1 MAAKFRALSE
11 GSDVGER
18 GIKVRNTRHPTV
30 PSNIIRAGFLTKHSG
45 GMFRTWRRRFFVLNP
60 QCLCYFRNEREVN
73 DQGKE
78 PSKRLFLSDV
88 ITVTGDSPDLKHS
101 FIINI
106 HTAKW
111 SWVLQAASEEDQAK
125 WIEVLDRA
133 IEADKKAEA
142 SCPKRLSMK
151 RVNEDTKRVLL
162 IKEGGSIG
170 CTIKKAGEFLIV
182 SRVIEGS
189 YVART
194 GILRPDDEILEIDGS
209 EVKDKGIE
217 EVIGLIKAA
226 PESIL
231 ATIRPFRPVPKV
243 YDNSPSSYT
252 QVAPFS
258 VGKTKS
264 TPRAAQA
271 PDSLPLPPATS
282 LPIHYA
288 DLQLDAG
295 EEAPTQPGA
304 VPSFY
309 CNMDLDN
316 PKK

>member
-1 MAAKFRALSE
+1 M
-11 GSDVGER
+11 ER
-18 GIKVRNTRHPTV
+18 GIKLRNTRHPTV
-30 PSNIIRAGFLTKHSG
+30 SSSIIRAGFLIKQSG

-60 QCLCYFRNEREVN
+60 QCFCFFRNEREVS

-88 ITVTGDSPDLKHS
+88 TGVSGESPDHKHS
-101 FIINI
+101 FIINVQ
-106 HTAKW
+106 TSKW
-111 SWVLQAASEEDQAK
+111 SWILQAASEEDQMK
-125 WIEVLDRA
+125 WIEVMKQA
-133 IEADKKAEA
+133 VEVDKKEEA

-162 IKEGGSIG
+162 VKEGGSIG

-189 YVART
+189 YIART
-194 GILRPDDEILEIDGS
+194 GILRPDDEIMEIDGVELKNKS
-209 EVKDKGIE
+209 IE
-217 EVIGLIKAA
+217 EVIELIQAA
-226 PESIL
+226 PESVL
-231 ATIRPFRPVPKV
+231 ATIRPFRPVPRV
-243 YDNSPSSYT
+243 HDNSPSSYT

-264 TPRAAQA
+264 TPRAAQ
-271 PDSLPLPPATS
+271 PPSSLPSPPAPTNS

-288 DLQLDAG
+288 DLLLNPG
-295 EEAPTQPGA
+295 EDTSTLPEA

-309 CNMDLDN
+309 CNVDIEI